1 MIPPNQNKVDDLIQ
15 LDLGYIPDINIE
27 DYRLTIN
34 GFVGTSVIL
43 TYADIVNIGNDKVI
57 DDFHCVTGWTKE
69 SAEWKGV
76 LSKKIA
82 ALVKPH
88 KYAKYVLIG
97 SYDGYTTNVGIDF
110 LLKDN
115 SILAI
120 KYDGEV
126 LTPEHGFPA
135 RLVIPDKYAY
145 KSAKWVKT
153 ITFLDKEE
161 LGYWEQRGYSNGADP
176 FKEERYAF

>member
-1 MIPPNQNKVDDLIQ
+1 MIPPNQKKVEDIIQ
-15 LDLGYIPDINIE
+15 LDLGYIPDVGID

-34 GFVGTSVIL
+34 GTVKNPTVF
-43 TYADIVNIGNDKVI
+43 TYDDIIKMGNDKVI

-69 SAEWKGV
+69 SAEWEGV
-76 LSKKIA
+76 LSKKLA
-82 ALVKPH
+82 DAVKPL
-88 KYAKYVLIG
+88 KDAKYVLIG
-97 SYDGYTTNVGIDF
+97 SYDGYTTNVDTDF

-115 SILAI
+115 SIFAL
-120 KYDGEV
+120 KYAGKI
-126 LTPEHGFPA
+126 LTREHGFPL

-145 KSAKWVKT
+145 KSAKWVKV

-176 FKEERYAF
+176 FKEERYA

>member
-15 LDLGYIPDINIE
+15 LDLGYVPDVDIA
-27 DYRLTIN
+27 DYRLTIKGLVDN
-34 GFVGTSVIL
+34 PAVL
-43 TYADIVNIGNDKVI
+43 TYEDIVKIGNDKVI

-69 SAEWKGV
+69 SAEWEGV
-76 LSKKIA
+76 LSKKLA
-82 ALVKPH
+82 AIVKPH
-88 KYAKYVLIG
+88 KNAKYVLIG
-97 SYDGYTTNVGIDF
+97 SYDGYMTNIDTDF

-115 SILAI
+115 SIIAV
-120 KYDGEV
+120 KYGGKV

-153 ITFLDKEE
+153 VTFLDKEE

-176 FKEERYAF
+176 FKEERYA

>member
-1 MIPPNQNKVDDLIQ
+1 MIPPNQNKVEDLIQ
-15 LDLGYIPDINIE
+15 LDLGYVPDVDIA
-27 DYRLTIN
+27 DYRLTIKGLVDN
-34 GFVGTSVIL
+34 PAVL
-43 TYADIVNIGNDKVI
+43 TYEDIVKIGNDKVI

-69 SAEWKGV
+69 SAEWEGV
-76 LSKKIA
+76 LSKKLA
-82 ALVKPH
+82 AIVKPH
-88 KYAKYVLIG
+88 KNAKYVLIG
-97 SYDGYTTNVGIDF
+97 SYDGYMTNIDKDF

-115 SILAI
+115 SIIAV
-120 KYDGEV
+120 KYGGKV

-176 FKEERYAF
+176 FKEERYA